1 MREVGVLEA
10 KTHLSSLLAAV
21 EAGEDVLITRHGRP
35 VARFTRAVAPSPAA
49 PVTTADERRARL
61 AEFLARLLRDN
72 PGLADLGW
80 DEVMA
85 ARRA

>member
-35 VARFTRAVAPSPAA
+35 VARFTRPAA
-49 PVTTADERRARL
+49 PTPTAQAPTADARRARL
-61 AEFLARLLRDN
+61 AAFRERLLRDN
-72 PGLADLGW
+72 PRLAELGW